1 MFFSI
6 SAMFLPRICTFC
18 PRPPV
23 LSKYAFS
30 WKDNITDMEKKLDD
44 DIYNLDKLTV
54 MFKNHW

>member
-1 MFFSI
+1 
-6 SAMFLPRICTFC
+6 MFLPRICTFC

-44 DIYNLDKLTV
+44 DIYNLDKLIV